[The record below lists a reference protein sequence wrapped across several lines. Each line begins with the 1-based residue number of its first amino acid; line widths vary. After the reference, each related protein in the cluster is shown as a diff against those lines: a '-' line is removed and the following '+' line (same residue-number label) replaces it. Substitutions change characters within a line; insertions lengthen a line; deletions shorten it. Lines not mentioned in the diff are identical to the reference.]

1 MLLLGADIGGTFTD
15 LVWWDGEVLRTAKLP
30 STPEAPERAL
40 LAGIG
45 ALGARR
51 PDVLLVHGSTVAT
64 NAFLERTGARVV
76 FVTTAGFGDA
86 LEIGR
91 QQRSAIYD
99 IRATR
104 PAPLVPA
111 ERRIE
116 ARERLDATGAPLV
129 PLDDAEVARVVAEVA
144 ALRPEAVAI
153 CLLHSY
159 ANPEHE
165 RRLAEALRA
174 VCPFV
179 YASYAIDLAY
189 REYERMST
197 TAINAYIAPR
207 VAAYVAQLR
216 DQLAGAGTEPGA
228 DGDTDKVTGARH
240 APLRLMGAHGG
251 REPGEG
257 VHRAPLQRPASMILS
272 GPAGGVVGAAAVA
285 RVAGLDD
292 VITLDMGG
300 TSTDV
305 ALISGGVPLLTREAL
320 LEGLPLRAPMLDLT
334 TIGAG
339 GGSIARF
346 DRGGAL
352 RVGPQSAGAQPGP
365 ACYGRGGT
373 DFTVTDAHLLLGH
386 LLPEAFLGG
395 HMALDESAART
406 AAEATRAAV
415 TATSTPTASAEELAA
430 GTLAVANAAMER
442 AIRGVSARKG
452 YDPAAFWLLSFGG
465 AGGLHAAD
473 LARALGMRGV
483 LVPRLAGVLSALG
496 MALADTQV
504 AERESV
510 LAPLESLDE
519 AALEAQL
526 ARMEDTCRARLL
538 ADGHLIGT
546 LRAERAV
553 ELRYFGQSYELSLP
567 WRGSRMV
574 AAEDFHAAH
583 ERRYGYADRLRP
595 IEVVNAA
602 VTARALNPG
611 FALPEAPAGPPAV
624 PLRTVAAWFEGAP
637 HPTPMYRF
645 EALAQ
650 GQEIAGPAI
659 LAGDYA
665 TALAPPGATARIDH
679 HGNARVVW

>member
-1 MLLLGADIGGTFTD
+1 MLLGADIGGTFTD
-15 LVWWDGEVLRTAKLP
+15 LVWWDGRALRTAKLP
-30 STPEAPERAL
+30 STPAEPERAL
-40 LAGIG
+40 LAGMD

-51 PDVLLVHGSTVAT
+51 PDVLLIHGSTVAT

-91 QQRSAIYD
+91 QQRTAIYD
-99 IRATR
+99 IRASR
-104 PAPLVPA
+104 PEPLVPA
-111 ERRIE
+111 KRRVE
-116 ARERLDATGAPLV
+116 VRERLDAAGAPLL
-129 PLDDAEVARVVAEVA
+129 PLDDAEIARVVAEVA

-159 ANPEHE
+159 ANPAHE
-165 RRLAEALRA
+165 RRLAEALSG
-174 VCPFV
+174 VCSFV
-179 YASYAIDLAY
+179 YASYAIDPAY

-197 TAINAYIAPR
+197 TAINAYVAPC
-207 VAAYVAQLR
+207 VAAYVTRLR
-216 DQLAGAGTEPGA
+216 DQLAGTGEAASAGTSA
-228 DGDTDKVTGARH
+228 SHT
-240 APLRLMGAHGG
+240 PLRLMGAHGG
-251 REPGEG
+251 REPGDALE
-257 VHRAPLQRPASMILS
+257 RPASMILS

-285 RVAGLDD
+285 RAAGLRD

-300 TSTDV
+300 TSSDV
-305 ALISGGVPLLTREAL
+305 ALISGGAPLLTRETL

-339 GGSIARF
+339 GGSLARF

-373 DFTVTDAHLLLGH
+373 GLTVTDAHLLLGH

-395 HMALDESAART
+395 RMVLDEGAARA
-406 AAEATRAAV
+406 AAERANDGRM
-415 TATSTPTASAEELAA
+415 ASVEELAA

-442 AIRGVSARKG
+442 AIRSVSARKG
-452 YDPAAFWLLSFGG
+452 YDPADFWLLSFGG

-496 MALADTQV
+496 MALADTQT

-510 LAPLESLDE
+510 LAPLATLDV
-519 AALEAQL
+519 AALESQL
-526 ARMEDTCRARLL
+526 ARMEDICRDRLL
-538 ADGHLIGT
+538 ADEHAAET
-546 LRAERAV
+546 LRSERSV
-553 ELRYFGQSYELSLP
+553 ELRYAGQSYELPLP
-567 WRGSRMV
+567 WQRERAAV
-574 AAEDFHAAH
+574 ASAFHHEH
-583 ERRYGYADRLRP
+583 ERRFGYADPTRP
-595 IEVVNAA
+595 IQVVNAV

-611 FALPEAPAGPPAV
+611 FALPDASAGPPAV
-624 PLRTVAAWFEGAP
+624 ALRTAAAWFDGAP
-637 HPTPMYRF
+637 HPTALYRF

-650 GQEIAGPAI
+650 GQEVAGPAI
-659 LAGDYA
+659 LAGEYA
-665 TALAPPGATARIDH
+665 TALVPPGAAARIDRY
-679 HGNARVVW
+679 GNARITSQG

>member
-1 MLLLGADIGGTFTD
+1 MLLGADIGGTFTD
-15 LVWWDGEVLRTAKLP
+15 LVWWDGEALRTAKLP
-30 STPEAPERAL
+30 STPDAPERAL
-40 LAGIG
+40 LAGMD

-51 PDVLLVHGSTVAT
+51 PDVLLIHGSTVAT

-91 QQRSAIYD
+91 QQRSAIYA
-99 IRATR
+99 IRAAR

-111 ERRIE
+111 ERRVE
-116 ARERLDATGAPLV
+116 VHERLDATGAPLV
-129 PLDDAEVARVVAEVA
+129 PLDDTEIAGVVAEVA
-144 ALRPEAVAI
+144 AMRPEAVAI

-179 YASYAIDLAY
+179 YASYAIDPAY

-197 TAINAYIAPR
+197 TAINAYVAPR
-207 VAAYVAQLR
+207 VAAYVTRLR
-216 DQLAGAGTEPGA
+216 DQLGGKDAE
-228 DGDTDKVTGARH
+228 TGEGH

-251 REPGEG
+251 REPGDALE
-257 VHRAPLQRPASMILS
+257 RPASMILS

-285 RVAGLDD
+285 RAAGLDD

-305 ALISGGVPLLTREAL
+305 ALISGGAPLLTREAL

-395 HMALDESAART
+395 RMALDEGGARA
-406 AAEATRAAV
+406 AAERALAANPV
-415 TATSTPTASAEELAA
+415 QGVHMASVEELAA
-430 GTLAVANAAMER
+430 GVLAVANAAMER
-442 AIRGVSARKG
+442 AIRSVSARKG

-465 AGGLHAAD
+465 AGGLHAAE
-473 LARALGMRGV
+473 LAWALGMRGV

-496 MALADTQV
+496 MALADTQA

-510 LAPLESLDE
+510 LTPLETLDE

-526 ARMEDTCRARLL
+526 ARMEDACRVRLL
-538 ADGHLIGT
+538 ADGHPVEA

-553 ELRYFGQSYELSLP
+553 ELRYTGQSYELSLL
-567 WRGSRMV
+567 WRGSR
-574 AAEDFHAAH
+574 AAAEEDFHTAH
-583 ERRYGYADRLRP
+583 ERRYGYADRSRP

-611 FALPEAPAGPPAV
+611 FALPEAPSFPPTA

-637 HPTPMYRF
+637 HSTVVYRF

-665 TALAPPGATARIDH
+665 TALVPPGATARIDR
-679 HGNARVVW
+679 HGNALIT

>member
-1 MLLLGADIGGTFTD
+1 MLLGADIGGTFTD
-15 LVWWDGEVLRTAKLP
+15 LVWWDGTALQTAKLP

-40 LAGIG
+40 LAGMD

-76 FVTTAGFGDA
+76 LVTTAGFGDA

-104 PAPLVPA
+104 PGPLVPA
-111 ERRIE
+111 ERRVE
-116 ARERLDATGAPLV
+116 VRERLDATGVPLV
-129 PLDDAEVARVVAEVA
+129 ALEGAEIARVVAQVA
-144 ALRPEAVAI
+144 ALRPEVVAI

-159 ANPEHE
+159 ANPGHE
-165 RRLAEALRA
+165 RRLAEALRG
-174 VCPFV
+174 VCEFV
-179 YASYAIDLAY
+179 YPSYAIDPAY

-197 TAINAYIAPR
+197 TAINAYVAPR
-207 VAAYVAQLR
+207 VAAYVTRLR
-216 DQLAGAGTEPGA
+216 DQLAGPGA
-228 DGDTDKVTGARH
+228 AHAEGARGT
-240 APLRLMGAHGG
+240 PLRLMGAHGG
-251 REPGEG
+251 REPGDALE
-257 VHRAPLQRPASMILS
+257 RPASMILS

-285 RVAGLDD
+285 RAAGLRD

-305 ALISGGVPLLTREAL
+305 ALIPGGEPLLTRETL
-320 LEGLPLRAPMLDLT
+320 LEGMPLRAPMLDIT

-339 GGSIARF
+339 GGSLARF

-373 DFTVTDAHLLLGH
+373 EFTVTDAHLLLGH

-395 HMALDESAART
+395 HMTLDEGAARV
-406 AAEATRAAV
+406 AASVANSGRLATV
-415 TATSTPTASAEELAA
+415 QELAA

-442 AIRGVSARKG
+442 AIRSVSARKG
-452 YDPAAFWLLSFGG
+452 YDPTDFWLLSFGG
-465 AGGLHAAD
+465 AGGLHAVD
-473 LARALGMRGV
+473 LARALSMRGV

-510 LAPLESLDE
+510 LAPLASLDE
-519 AALEAQL
+519 AALEGQL
-526 ARMEDTCRARLL
+526 AHMGESCRARLL
-538 ADGHLIGT
+538 ADGQVPGT
-546 LRAERAV
+546 HRAPLRAGMNEPPVLRAERSV
-553 ELRYFGQSYELSLP
+553 ELRYAGQSYELTLP
-567 WRGSRMV
+567 WQGR
-574 AAEDFHAAH
+574 AATAAGFHAEH
-583 ERRYGYADRLRP
+583 ERRFGYADPGRP
-595 IEVVNAA
+595 IEVVNAT
-602 VTARALNPG
+602 VTVRALNPG
-611 FALPEAPAGPPAV
+611 FPLPEAPTGSPAP
-624 PLRTVAAWFEGAP
+624 PLRSGAAWFEGAS
-637 HPTPMYRF
+637 HPTPAYRF

-650 GQEIAGPAI
+650 GQEIAGPAL
-659 LAGDYA
+659 LAGDHA
-665 TALAPPGATARIDH
+665 AALVPPGTTARIDR
-679 HGNARVVW
+679 HGNALISWEGVR

>member
-1 MLLLGADIGGTFTD
+1 MLLGADIGGTFTD
-15 LVWWDGEVLRTAKLP
+15 LVWWDGAALRTAKLP
-30 STPEAPERAL
+30 STPDAPERAL
-40 LAGIG
+40 LAGMD

-51 PDVLLVHGSTVAT
+51 PDVLLIHGSTVAT

-76 FVTTAGFGDA
+76 LVTTAGFGDA

-99 IRATR
+99 IRASR
-104 PAPLVPA
+104 PEPLVPA
-111 ERRIE
+111 ERRVE
-116 ARERLDATGAPLV
+116 ARERLDATGAPIV
-129 PLDDAEVARVVAEVA
+129 ALDDAEIARVVARVA

-165 RRLAEALRA
+165 RRLAEALRG

-179 YASYAIDLAY
+179 YPSCAIDPAY

-197 TAINAYIAPR
+197 TVINAYVAPR
-207 VAAYVAQLR
+207 VAAYVARLR
-216 DQLAGAGTEPGA
+216 DQLAG
-228 DGDTDKVTGARH
+228 
-240 APLRLMGAHGG
+240 PLRLMGAHGG
-251 REPGEG
+251 REPGDVLE
-257 VHRAPLQRPASMILS
+257 RPASMILS

-285 RVAGLDD
+285 GAAGLRD

-305 ALISGGVPLLTREAL
+305 ALIPAGAPLLTRETL

-339 GGSIARF
+339 GGSLARF

-352 RVGPQSAGAQPGP
+352 RVGPQSAGAEPGP

-373 DFTVTDAHLLLGH
+373 AFTVTDAHLLLGH
-386 LLPEAFLGG
+386 LLPEVFLGG
-395 HMALDESAART
+395 QMTLDEGAARA
-406 AAEATRAAV
+406 AAEAANGRGR
-415 TATSTPTASAEELAA
+415 TPYAPMMASVEELAA

-452 YDPAAFWLLSFGG
+452 YDPADFWLLSFGG
-465 AGGLHAAD
+465 AGGLHAVD

-519 AALEAQL
+519 SALERQL
-526 ARMEDTCRARLL
+526 ARIEASCRAHLL
-538 ADGHLIGT
+538 ADGQPADS
-546 LRAERAV
+546 LRAERTV
-553 ELRYFGQSYELSLP
+553 ELRYAGQSYELSLL
-567 WRGSRMV
+567 WQGR
-574 AAEDFHAAH
+574 AATAAAFHAEH
-583 ERRYGYADRLRP
+583 ERRFGYADPARP
-595 IEVVNAA
+595 IEVVNAE
-602 VTARALNPG
+602 VTARAHNPG
-611 FALPEAPAGPPAV
+611 FALPEAPAGPPAA
-624 PLRTVAAWFEGAP
+624 PLRTVSAWFEGTS
-637 HPTPMYRF
+637 HPTPAYRF

-650 GQEIAGPAI
+650 GQEIASPAL
-659 LAGDYA
+659 LAGDHA
-665 TALAPPGATARIDH
+665 AALVPPGSTARIDR
-679 HGNARVVW
+679 HGNALISW